1 MSALKQVFVRVHLRY
16 EQDRYSEDLERFA
29 TWLLATRYSN
39 KAAHTHLFRVQQVLH
54 AIGAAPGVALRADV
68 LERAFAR
75 LAYRRW
81 TRNHTASTYARYL
94 RSGGRLIDP
103 PQAPVPLASL
113 IEDFCGRLVHRRGLA
128 KSTVTEYRHSV
139 SHFLQQMLQPGQ
151 PLRRLR
157 PRSLESYIV
166 SRGRQ
171 LARSS
176 LLAAVRCIKAFLLD
190 CYHRG
195 LLPERLDLIDLPR
208 AFRRDLPPRAMP
220 WSLVERL
227 LQSVDRTDR
236 AGRRD
241 HAMLH
246 LLAYYGLRTGEVQRL
261 TLSSIDRKA
270 RTLTVWQ
277 SKTYSTLVIPLHD
290 RTLAVLDDFLHRD
303 RPRTELPW
311 LFLTAQAPL
320 GPMSKSAVSQA
331 FRTRAD
337 QCGPPIS
344 QYSAHCLRH
353 AFAHRLFQRG
363 VGMKAIGDLMGHRSL
378 VSTSIYLRLQ
388 VDALRE
394 VALPVPVAAEPV
406 GGIA

>member
-1 MSALKQVFVRVHLRY
+1 MSALRQVFVRVHLRY

-29 TWLLATRYSN
+29 EWLLATRYSN

-54 AIGAAPGVALRADV
+54 AIAAAPGVALRADV
-68 LERAFAR
+68 LERTFAR
-75 LAYRRW
+75 LARRRW
-81 TRNHTASTYARYL
+81 TRKHTASTYARYL
-94 RSGGRLIDP
+94 RSVGQLIEPLPARD
-103 PQAPVPLASL
+103 PLASL
-113 IEDFCGRLVHRRGLA
+113 VEDFCGELVRRRGLA

-139 SHFLQQMLQPGQ
+139 SHFLLRMLQPGQ
-151 PLRRLR
+151 PLRRLT
-157 PRSLESYIV
+157 PKSLESYIV
-166 SRGRQ
+166 SRGRE

-176 LLAAVRCIKAFLLD
+176 LRAAVRCIKAFLLD

-195 LLPERLDLIDLPR
+195 LLPERLDLIDMPR
-208 AFRRDLPPRAMP
+208 CFRRDLPPRAMP
-220 WSLVERL
+220 WPLVERL
-227 LQSVDRTDR
+227 LQSVDRTER

-261 TLSSIDRKA
+261 TLSSIDRNA

-277 SKTYSTLVIPLHD
+277 SKTYSTLVVPLHD
-290 RTLAVLDDFLHRD
+290 QTLAVLEDYLRKA

-320 GPMSKSAVSQA
+320 GPMSKSAVGQV

-337 QCGPPIS
+337 HSGPPIS

-388 VDALRE
+388 ADALRE
-394 VALPVPVAAEPV
+394 VALPVPAEAQPIRGVA
-406 GGIA
+406 